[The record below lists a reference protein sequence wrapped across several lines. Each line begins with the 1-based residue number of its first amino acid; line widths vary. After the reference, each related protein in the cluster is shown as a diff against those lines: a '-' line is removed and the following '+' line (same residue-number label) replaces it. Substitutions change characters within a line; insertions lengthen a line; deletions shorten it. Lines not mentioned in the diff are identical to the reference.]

1 MVVRVT
7 VQGNVELTIMPSFL
21 VLELRVSTTAIEI
34 MIVFLKTLSKFRLLQ
49 YVHLIHILYG
59 NQYKNLLC

>member
-1 MVVRVT
+1 MVFRVT

-21 VLELRVSTTAIEI
+21 VLELRAIEI

>member
-59 NQYKNLLC
+59 NQYLLC